1 MTTEEQEMPW
11 GALLG
16 APYPTWV
23 RVAGGRERNSASLS
37 PGSKAVLGGPLHSFP
52 RPGIVLGSDS
62 LCWEVAGGGG
72 EGWR

>member
-1 MTTEEQEMPW
+1 MTAEKQEMPW

-52 RPGIVLGSDS
+52 RPGTVLGSDS

-72 EGWR
+72 EGRR